1 MAVETV
7 ETSAMWCRLKRNL
20 KTEIEHLKKSQ
31 ADSKQYNN
39 YSNYSNIY
47 IIYSIITHNLVCGPN
62 FPSLLILSVG
72 CGWSEFAASNLLS
85 LCHTRSFPW
94 TMADRVND
102 VNVWKI
108 NALGLLLL
116 CAWWRW
122 PYPLRGVKAASI
134 WRGGHILLPQ
144 DSCCFT
150 QHAKKVF
157 QMFQTCEP
165 PICCWATGTLVV
177 WLLSQS

>member
-1 MAVETV
+1 MWIALVELQTESDLYHSLPFFTNHIRSPLTTWLQRSPEPGVAVLEMAVETV

-122 PYPLRGVKAASI
+122 PIPY
-134 WRGGHILLPQ
+134 
-144 DSCCFT
+144 
-150 QHAKKVF
+150 
-157 QMFQTCEP
+157 
-165 PICCWATGTLVV
+165 VV
-177 WLLSQS
+177 